1 MIYDQSER
9 GGGGGETG
17 GRREGSEDKERGEGE
32 TQIRDSTR
40 RLLFITHSYI
50 EEREEKGREFSI

>member
-1 MIYDQSER
+1 MIRARKGEEGER
-9 GGGGGETG
+9 QAGGGERRGRG
-17 GRREGSEDKERGEGE
+17 GRIRRGEGE

-50 EEREEKGREFSI
+50 EEREEKGRE